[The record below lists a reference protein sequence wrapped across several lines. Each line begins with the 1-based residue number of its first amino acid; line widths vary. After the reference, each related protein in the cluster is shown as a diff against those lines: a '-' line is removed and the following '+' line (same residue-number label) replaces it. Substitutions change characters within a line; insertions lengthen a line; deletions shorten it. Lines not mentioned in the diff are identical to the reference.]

1 MAHGGRIS
9 RQRRGCFMTNGLSFE
24 EVKRIKEEFQKE
36 YFFKEPFSAHVN
48 MCSISKVGIK
58 DKEYSVDQRDDFC
71 ISVGLRSPLPPDL
84 SLPSEYQGVR
94 VLVEVIGEI
103 RPL

>member
-1 MAHGGRIS
+1 
-9 RQRRGCFMTNGLSFE
+9 MTNGLSFE
-24 EVKRIKEEFQKE
+24 EVKRIKEGFQKE
-36 YFFKEPFSAHVN
+36 YFFKEPFSSYIN

-58 DKEYSVDQRDDFC
+58 DKDALTDQKDNFC
-71 ISVGLRSPLPPDL
+71 ISVGLRNSLPANL

-94 VLVEVIGEI
+94 VFVEVIGEI

>member
-1 MAHGGRIS
+1 
-9 RQRRGCFMTNGLSFE
+9 MTNGLSFE
-24 EVKRIKEEFQKE
+24 EVQRIKEEFQKE

-48 MCSISKVGIK
+48 MCGISKVGIK
-58 DKEYSVDQRDDFC
+58 DKNSPADQKDDFC
-71 ISVGLRSPLPPDL
+71 ISVGLRNPLPSDI

-94 VLVEVIGEI
+94 VLVQVIGEI